1 MACAVLGFVGL
12 LNMALRVSFFIIG
25 VQEAEWHPKIHRL
38 FVFGSFSFSI
48 GPSGEKVWVNHLYPE
63 SMIQTK
69 NTVFTLVHSLKLI
82 FSPML
87 HTYTKFHGS
96 QACSFSVI
104 LLWKKL
110 NTANQNLMFIFNGL
124 NRLNA
129 YMKITHKQTSNITRE
144 RANLY
149 YSAYNNP
156 QLHGLNGRLK
166 GTFQLIF
173 ARPLGSRPLLA
184 TKTNSSKNPLT
195 AIPNKV
201 VHLADTLLWQR
212 WRPKTEQIQR
222 EYWMW
227 CHHEARNLVNPCYSG
242 NMEYKK
248 EPVSSFMSSFMSQ

>member
-82 FSPML
+82 SSPML

-149 YSAYNNP
+149 YSAIIIHSFMD
-156 QLHGLNGRLK
+156 LMEDWKVH
-166 GTFQLIF
+166 
-173 ARPLGSRPLLA
+173 S
-184 TKTNSSKNPLT
+184 NSSLPGRWGAGRCWLQRQIVLNT
-195 AIPNKV
+195 
-201 VHLADTLLWQR
+201 HLLQYQT
-212 WRPKTEQIQR
+212 K
-222 EYWMW
+222 W
-227 CHHEARNLVNPCYSG
+227 CT
-242 NMEYKK
+242 
-248 EPVSSFMSSFMSQ
+248 